1 MTWNLLIGTSWESA
15 RTTST
20 TSRWPT
26 VSTSGA
32 TPSTLRPFLETSSP
46 VLCSQREG
54 NCWYSSS
61 QNVRR
66 QRRRWW
72 PLGIRQWPR
81 SSTTRPSPRFGLFLS
96 DRSWGRTNSW
106 LSAEFTR
113 ISFLDHRPQHHH
125 HHHHHHHQVSRA
137 EVIHASNYEGSE
149 GRETP
154 ELL

>member
-46 VLCSQREG
+46 VSCSQREG

-72 PLGIRQWPR
+72 PLGTRQWPR

-96 DRSWGRTNSW
+96 DRCRGWTNSW
-106 LSAEFTR
+106 LSAEFTG
-113 ISFLDHRPQHHH
+113 ISFLKQTFSMQFFLWIGIGTIWSPHSLIFVSCIYHRESFQ
-125 HHHHHHHQVSRA
+125 
-137 EVIHASNYEGSE
+137 
-149 GRETP
+149 
-154 ELL
+154 